1 MRKHLIC
8 FLAALGVVAIYG
20 LAATSDIDDLE
31 LTAQAVQKQADHI
44 QALVRTNE
52 AYRDFYTL
60 KPTGGGYV
68 SRTPL

>member
-20 LAATSDIDDLE
+20 LAATSDVDGLG
-31 LTAQAVQKQADHI
+31 LTAQAVQEQADHI

-52 AYRDFYTL
+52 AYRDFYAL
-60 KPTGGGYV
+60 NPTGGGYV

>member
-8 FLAALGVVAIYG
+8 FLAALGLVAAYG
-20 LAATSDIDDLE
+20 LATTSDVDDLG
-31 LTAQAVQKQADHI
+31 LTAQAVQEQADHI
-44 QALVRTNE
+44 QALIRTNE

-68 SRTPL
+68 SRASF

>member
-8 FLAALGVVAIYG
+8 FLAALGLVAVYG
-20 LAATSDIDDLE
+20 LAATSDVDDLG
-31 LTAQAVQKQADHI
+31 LTAQAVQEQADHI

-52 AYRDFYTL
+52 AYRDFYTF

>member
-8 FLAALGVVAIYG
+8 LMAALGAVALYG
-20 LAATSDIDDLE
+20 LAATSDVDDLG
-31 LTAQAVQKQADHI
+31 LTAQAVQEQADHI
-44 QALVRTNE
+44 QSLIRTNE

-68 SRTPL
+68 SRASF

>member
-8 FLAALGVVAIYG
+8 FLAALGLVATYG
-20 LAATSDIDDLE
+20 LAATSDVDDLG
-31 LTAQAVQKQADHI
+31 LTAQAVQEQADHI
-44 QALVRTNE
+44 QALIRTNV

-68 SRTPL
+68 SRASF